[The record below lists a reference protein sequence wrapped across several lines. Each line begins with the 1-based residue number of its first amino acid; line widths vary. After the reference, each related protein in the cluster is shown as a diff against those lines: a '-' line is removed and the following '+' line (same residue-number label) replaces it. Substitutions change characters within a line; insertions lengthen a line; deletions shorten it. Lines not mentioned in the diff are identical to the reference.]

1 VIDSA
6 DVATRALKRDEGFR
20 PDVYLDT
27 HGHHTTMY
35 GVNLDASPFTE
46 YEGEMVLQHRIERI
60 RLRLFR
66 QPWFYR
72 LGTVRQAVIINM
84 AYNLGIDGMLKF
96 KKMIAAIEVEDYRE
110 AAAQIMDSKAA
121 RELTPRYTR
130 LSNEMF
136 TNEVVL

>member
-1 VIDSA
+1 MTNSLDI
-6 DVATRALKRDEGFR
+6 ATYALKRDEGFR
-20 PDVYLDT
+20 SSVYLDT
-27 HGHHTTMY
+27 HGHPTVMY

-46 YEGEMVLQHRIERI
+46 EEGALVLQHRVSSI
-60 RLRLFR
+60 RLQLFR
-66 QPWFYR
+66 FPWFAR
-72 LGTVRQAVIINM
+72 MGLVRQAVILNM
-84 AYNLGIDGMLKF
+84 AYNLGVDGMLKF

-136 TNEVVL
+136 TNEVVS